1 MSIQTRIHM
10 LKAAIFIVEI
20 TKMFFNRQR
29 DKQITVYPYK
39 RVLFSNK
46 NNRLLT
52 HVVLM
57 NIKNTSAG

>member
-1 MSIQTRIHM
+1 M